1 MKKGIIVA
9 FILASL
15 STSAQQSSNI
25 FLGGDF
31 WKTNPSVEAVKAEIA
46 KGNKPG
52 ESNSNSF
59 DVVTM
64 AINNNASLEVVKF
77 LIAQEGNS
85 IKKKTHNSRT
95 YLQWAASRG
104 NLELVQWLIAQ
115 GSDVNHRD
123 SHGST
128 IAQFAAGGNKNTAV
142 FDALFKAGVDPKERG
157 ENGVTLMQLAVPS
170 DTELKM
176 TDYFATKGLSIKDKD
191 ENGATLTDYAAKLG
205 NRELMEK
212 LMKKGVNPS
221 NNALFMATAGS
232 RAGTNG
238 LPFFKYL
245 VEDLKL
251 DPKATNANGETLL
264 HPLVRRSNP
273 DVLAYFMEKGIDFS
287 KADKEG
293 NTLLMLAASGR
304 NSELVQ
310 TLLGKANNLNAQNSN
325 GESALT
331 RAIATGSPEIAA
343 LLINKGADAKVLN
356 KDQENLSVYWFNTL
370 GGRVPATET
379 EAKFTLLK
387 DAGIAF
393 TAPLGNGSTLLHLAV
408 AKENPSLIKKAL
420 ELGVDINAQD
430 QDGMTALHKA
440 ALIAKNDK
448 ILKQLLEAGAKK
460 DLKTE
465 FEETALDLAKEN
477 DFLKSNNVSLDFL
490 K

>member
-9 FILASL
+9 FMLASL
-15 STSAQQSSNI
+15 STSAQQNI
-25 FLGGDF
+25 FLGGDY
-31 WKTNPSVEAVKAEIA
+31 WKTNPDVAAVKAEIA

-64 AINNNASLEVVKF
+64 AINNNASLDVVKF

-95 YLQWAASRG
+95 YLQWAASKG

-115 GSDVNHRD
+115 GSDVHHRD
-123 SHGST
+123 SHGSSV
-128 IAQFAAGGNKNTAV
+128 AQFAAGGNKNTAV

-157 ENGVTLMQLAVPS
+157 ENGITLMQIAVPS

-176 TDYFATKGLSIKDKD
+176 TDYFTTKGLSIQDKD
-191 ENGATLTDYAAKLG
+191 ENGASLTDYAAKLG

-212 LMKKGVNPS
+212 LIKKGVKPTNY
-221 NNALFMATAGS
+221 ALFMATAGS

-238 LPFFKYL
+238 LPVFQYL
-245 VEDLKL
+245 VEELKL

-273 DVLAYFMEKGIDFS
+273 EVLAYFMEKGIDVA
-287 KADKEG
+287 KADKDG
-293 NTLLMLAASGR
+293 NTLLMLAAGGR
-304 NSELVQ
+304 NVELVQ
-310 TLLGKANNLNAQNSN
+310 TLLSKVNNLNAKNTN

-331 RAIATGSPEIAA
+331 RAIASGSPEIAS
-343 LLINKGADAKVLN
+343 LLIAKGADAKIVNLN
-356 KDQENLSVYWFNTL
+356 GENLSVYWFNTL
-370 GGRVPATET
+370 GGRGPATESD
-379 EAKFTLLK
+379 AKFALLK
-387 DAGIAF
+387 EAGINFA
-393 TAPLGNGSTLLHLAV
+393 APLGNGSTLLHLAV
-408 AKENPSLIKKAL
+408 TKENPSLVKRAL

-430 QDGMTALHKA
+430 KDGMTALHKA

-448 ILKQLLEAGAKK
+448 MLKLLLEAGAKK